1 MAKVL
6 SVIAPYPTLMLMGAK
21 TIETRKY
28 PTRYRGEIYIHVSK
42 RNVPKEWRK
51 LPCYQMACEYT
62 DDFQYGYIVLK
73 ATLVDCYQMTEE
85 NIRLVSEMERNCGF
99 WEPGRY
105 AWVLADITPIDPIE
119 AKGHQTIWNID
130 LERR

>member
-1 MAKVL
+1 MAKAL

-42 RNVPKEWRK
+42 KKVPKAWRE
-51 LPCYQMACEYT
+51 LPCYKMATDYT
-62 DDFQYGYIVLK
+62 DDFQYGCVVLK
-73 ATLVDCYQMTEE
+73 ANLVDCYQMTEE
-85 NIRLVSEMERNCGF
+85 NTRLVSELEKSCGF

-105 AWVLADITPIDPIE
+105 AWVLDNITPINPIE
-119 AKGHQTIWNID
+119 VNGHLNIWNLDI
-130 LERR
+130 